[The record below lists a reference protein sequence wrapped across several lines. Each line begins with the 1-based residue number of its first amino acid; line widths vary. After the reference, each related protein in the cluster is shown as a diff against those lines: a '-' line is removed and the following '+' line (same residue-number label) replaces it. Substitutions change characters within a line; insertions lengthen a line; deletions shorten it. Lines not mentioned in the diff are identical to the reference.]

1 MHAWLDESAQTS
13 EHTGT
18 LTGMPA
24 VAAIID
30 AFSDGVEEA
39 SWDDNST
46 DVDGN
51 SIFGATIDGL
61 LEMCG
66 AAMPADSKPLA
77 LPHNPDKTADPQISL
92 DRFPIAPI
100 GFETL
105 VEETPAQD
113 MNWLH
118 VLEAVKDSPAVAYYK
133 SQSAQAV
140 IVLHH
145 GATIDGLWIGLEEE
159 PQIGKE
165 AMSQV
170 AAAKDGTCTVMTV
183 PSQVAWV
190 LPMTWRIPVRWD
202 TIPMDCVDPSRVCR
216 FLADLPGST
225 LCIIENDTDVWTLGL
240 RDGWVHC
247 FWSESDRTPRSNTE
261 ELLDLWRANGAFL
274 TIHRA
279 MEPLQ
284 NLPMHEGVL
293 VTTAQPLSGDITPI
307 PLTNLIETL
316 TGAEVAPPMFGADA
330 TDSETDESSDLGSIE
345 RTYATVNAP
354 KSSKALTHLG
364 QRWTQALMETLPGH
378 AELQTIAW
386 QLLGQLNQNTP
397 TEDAL
402 GNLVNQI
409 TDVVTEIDPDTDV
422 VNLDLRLRKTINE
435 ALFILDTE
443 QEFWESEAVDQASRP
458 TESIPEM
465 QAPPIAEIPL
475 YDDTTEANPALPA
488 EPPVAIPLPELTGD
502 EEFELPWSNLPDPLL
517 TPALASPSLPNTA
530 IEADSIPAFAS
541 TPPVEDTVSTTDVE
555 QSPSMPEPALVEV
568 DSILSR
574 AEIPALTRN
583 ELLRALSTRQCNHA
597 TANWICVQAQSQID
611 GWSPDLESILRQSIN
626 RWIN

>member
-1 MHAWLDESAQTS
+1 MHAWLEDSAQTS
-13 EHTGT
+13 EHTGA

-39 SWDDNST
+39 SWDDNPT

-61 LEMCG
+61 LEMCA

-77 LPHNPDKTADPQISL
+77 LPHNPDKTVDPRISL

-105 VEETPAQD
+105 IEETPAQD
-113 MNWLH
+113 MKWLD
-118 VLEAVKDSPAVAYYK
+118 VLELVQDTPAVAYYK

-140 IVLHH
+140 IILHH
-145 GATIDGLWIGLEEE
+145 GATMDGLWVGLEEE

-165 AMSQV
+165 AMAQV

-284 NLPMHEGVL
+284 NLPIHEGVL
-293 VTTAQPLSGDITPI
+293 VTSAQPLSGDITPI

-316 TGAEVAPPMFGADA
+316 TGTEVAPPMFGVDA
-330 TDSETDESSDLGSIE
+330 TSVETDESSDLGSIE
-345 RTYATVNAP
+345 RTYAAVSAP

-402 GNLVNQI
+402 SNLVNQI
-409 TDVVTEIDPDTDV
+409 TTAVTAIDSDTDV
-422 VNLDLRLRKTINE
+422 VSLDLRLRKTINE

-443 QEFWESEAVDQASRP
+443 QEFWESEAIEQASRP
-458 TESIPEM
+458 TEAIPEM
-465 QAPPIAEIPL
+465 QAPPVAEIPL
-475 YDDTTEANPALPA
+475 YDDTAEDLPTPPA
-488 EPPVAIPLPELTGD
+488 EPPAAMPLPEFTSD

-517 TPALASPSLPNTA
+517 AAAPTPPSSRDAAVETDA
-530 IEADSIPAFAS
+530 IPAFVPP
-541 TPPVEDTVSTTDVE
+541 PPVSDMPPTTAVE
-555 QSPSMPEPALVEV
+555 QLPSMPEPALVEV
-568 DSILSR
+568 DSILSG

-583 ELLRALSTRQCNHA
+583 ELLRALSMRQCNHA

-611 GWSPDLESILRQSIN
+611 GWTPDLESLLRQSIN